1 MRFVE
6 TPIFVREIDR
16 LLSDEEQ
23 RELQN
28 VLLENPEIGKVIVG
42 THGARKIRFAK
53 TGKGK
58 SRGLRVIYA
67 VIRETIWLFL
77 VYPKNE
83 ASDISSA
90 TKKALGQLI
99 ERLKNAT
106 EKN

>member
-1 MRFVE
+1 MRFIE
-6 TPIFVREIDR
+6 TPIFMREIDR
-16 LLSDEEQ
+16 LLDDEAQ

-42 THGARKIRFAK
+42 TSGARKMRFAQ

-58 SRGLRVIYA
+58 RGGLRVIYA

-77 VYPKNE
+77 VYPKNQT
-83 ASDISSA
+83 ADLSSA
-90 TKKALGQLI
+90 TKKALGQML

-106 EKN
+106 E